1 MAEVACF
8 TASQITSALPPRTEL
23 LERLADSFVSL
34 ARGRIVLANPSHL
47 QFEQRDADCCIKSA
61 YKIGGAVRAS
71 QPLTWAVLR
80 VATRCPGPA
89 KPHALTWL
97 MRVV

>member
-23 LERLADSFVSL
+23 LERLADSFVML
-34 ARGRIVLANPSHL
+34 AAGRIVLANPSHL

-61 YKIGGAVRAS
+61 YKIGATVRGS
-71 QPLTWAVLR
+71 HSSRLAVLR

-89 KPHALTWL
+89 QPHAHTWL